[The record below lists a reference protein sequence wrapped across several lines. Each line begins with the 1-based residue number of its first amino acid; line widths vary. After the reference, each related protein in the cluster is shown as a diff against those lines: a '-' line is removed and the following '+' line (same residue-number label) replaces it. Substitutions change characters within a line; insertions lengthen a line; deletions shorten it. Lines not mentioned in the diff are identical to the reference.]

1 MPQRSQAVQYLSI
14 QSNTVDEFENI
25 EISQN
30 MIPKNYY
37 EEILDGYF
45 PEANLDD
52 KELTACRRIARKHLE
67 RGDKLNDKLENAY
80 KKLPF
85 KNDTDQVHK
94 IIDKLSIYSDDN
106 VIIYDE
112 LTEEQ
117 KESFYNEYNQYFQSR
132 QNVDK
137 ILKILIRIKDLET
150 EIRHC
155 HKLFEKVYE
164 RYDSNN
170 RTYDNNRFKYITR
183 SEEKAYTNILRII
196 NHNNFPGVN
205 ILRKLKDGYWELL
218 TDEQKFCLI
227 ECIENI
233 QDSPNWEDVVFKID
247 DIEKKFMHPFEY
259 RNVNVI
265 REIAGVFDNIE
276 NYDEYDQEEIDN
288 IVKRADRV
296 LHKMYCKLFKFKYDE
311 SRFDLNVQIDN
322 FLNNKLL
329 EDKRK
334 LNELRAKDVSKPPL
348 ANIKHKN
355 SKFLSK

>member
-1 MPQRSQAVQYLSI
+1 MQYLSI

-132 QNVDK
+132 QKADK

-218 TDEQKFCLI
+218 TDEQKF
-227 ECIENI
+227 
-233 QDSPNWEDVVFKID
+233 
-247 DIEKKFMHPFEY
+247 MHPFEY

-296 LHKMYCKLFKFKYDE
+296 LHKMYCKLFRFKYDE